1 MWQRLVCS
9 VQPVATNISRHQ
21 VTHSHPASG
30 HLVRPELAS
39 SRSSKGVFQVPVFLF
54 INSRLKKQQSF
65 LMPDHSVDL
74 QYFFKSFLVF
84 DWKIEG
90 YLTLLD

>member
-1 MWQRLVCS
+1 
-9 VQPVATNISRHQ
+9 
-21 VTHSHPASG
+21 
-30 HLVRPELAS
+30 
-39 SRSSKGVFQVPVFLF
+39 
-54 INSRLKKQQSF
+54 
-65 LMPDHSVDL
+65 MPDHSVDL